1 VAGELTVCARRVFEC
16 ARDEAAAMK
25 HHYIGTEHLVLGLL
39 RESEGVASRVLT
51 VVGVDVE
58 LIRRD
63 VTRMI
68 VGLGDEPVGVDEELP
83 LTPRMENIAELANAE
98 AETRGQPLTDTEHL
112 LLGLVREGKG
122 VANVILADLGVDG
135 ETIRRE
141 TDRFLPGQSGGT
153 SGSAK

>member
-1 VAGELTVCARRVFEC
+1 
-16 ARDEAAAMK
+16 
-25 HHYIGTEHLVLGLL
+25 
-39 RESEGVASRVLT
+39 
-51 VVGVDVE
+51 
-58 LIRRD
+58 
-63 VTRMI
+63 
-68 VGLGDEPVGVDEELP
+68 
-83 LTPRMENIAELANAE
+83 MENIAELANAE

-112 LLGLVREGKG
+112 LLGLVREGNG